1 MQAPASFALGKE
13 TVPRGMV
20 EEDLRLMRKEHPDAV
35 ACIESVSELVEVLV
49 NVLEA
54 DRLHNGECRGP
65 DSRSPRLPTMD
76 LVQEISKYNRSRT
89 AAKNGDPRPREAL
102 SLCGVIA
109 LAALQGSHML
119 DFPLQ
124 STRSSNAAAAG
135 WFQLL
140 GHITETLHKTRSD
153 LRKPRVHCS
162 PALHPLVRRLGGEVC
177 SEPVAGCIAVTP
189 SLLRPKRGGSN
200 ESTTFCRVQATR
212 SLPSGDRCLVHFIF
226 YPDSYDAWVPVT
238 QLVDPP
244 AAPYSRARQISQQPH
259 AQKAVSEAF
268 LEDSLKF
275 NEFCN
280 PEDYVRLE
288 QDQQVAPGDWV
299 AVKCDRAGLEQPAK
313 SDDLDSAALGSSKR
327 KAEPIAEQTRKRPKL
342 NGNPDARSPE
352 NMVDGDSFVSASTP
366 FADQTGPQA
375 PAEAPNLRLFAGG
388 VPRFDDKVNDKPLVP
403 ASAASVDRLHSQ
415 DACFNTG
422 PFAGG
427 RRQSGLEG
435 RVVQP
440 KEGDSSERRWSSI
453 RLQEDAA
460 GGEPKPREDT
470 PSSVGVKNEAVM
482 LFEKRMQND
491 NAQNGSDAKGHLQ
504 QAENNTNSARV
515 ENSSGNVE
523 GGPVVFPPWFVDV
536 EMSAVEKA
544 AFPSATSHTYLTI
557 RNNTINLCL
566 ERGQQYTSVHDVV
579 RAGQGD
585 CSFVAD
591 VFSFLERH
599 SIINRG
605 AAHNFK
611 QPPPT
616 ISPFAE
622 PGILYVDTPAGLRA
636 ASDVRPF
643 SREEKLKL
651 IDAVDEQMTKRQS
664 SSHQDP
670 MVDWELVAQQVRRSA
685 LECASWFKDADF
697 DASDPVTSLSPGHS
711 TPAPGDDAV
720 LTPFSDSKNSAMATL
735 AFLSAVAPPE
745 EVAKCA
751 AAALEA
757 LVDHCKSDG
766 DGTPQDGHNKA
777 AAASMDVF
785 RSNAERLAGLEE
797 DYLQGLARQAT
808 AKLLEMAQVELDAFE
823 RIENEVAQQREILQ
837 NERLQVARVENEL
850 RERVLTKQG

>member
-259 AQKAVSEAF
+259 AQKAVDVGKAAWKDV
-268 LEDSLKF
+268 LCSLKK
-275 NEFCN
+275 ET
-280 PEDYVRLE
+280 PPKDAGVRSGCRKMLLE
-288 QDQQVAPGDWV
+288 
-299 AVKCDRAGLEQPAK
+299 
-313 SDDLDSAALGSSKR
+313 
-327 KAEPIAEQTRKRPKL
+327 
-342 NGNPDARSPE
+342 
-352 NMVDGDSFVSASTP
+352 
-366 FADQTGPQA
+366 
-375 PAEAPNLRLFAGG
+375 
-388 VPRFDDKVNDKPLVP
+388 
-403 ASAASVDRLHSQ
+403 
-415 DACFNTG
+415 
-422 PFAGG
+422 
-427 RRQSGLEG
+427 
-435 RVVQP
+435 
-440 KEGDSSERRWSSI
+440 
-453 RLQEDAA
+453 
-460 GGEPKPREDT
+460 
-470 PSSVGVKNEAVM
+470 
-482 LFEKRMQND
+482 ND

-797 DYLQGLARQAT
+797 
-808 AKLLEMAQVELDAFE
+808 
-823 RIENEVAQQREILQ
+823 
-837 NERLQVARVENEL
+837 
-850 RERVLTKQG
+850 